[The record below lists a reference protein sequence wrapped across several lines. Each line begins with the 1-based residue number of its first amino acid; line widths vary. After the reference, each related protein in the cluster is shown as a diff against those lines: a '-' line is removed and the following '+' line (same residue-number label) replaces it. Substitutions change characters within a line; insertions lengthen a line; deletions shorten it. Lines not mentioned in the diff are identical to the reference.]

1 MRHPHTRA
9 VIAVGALASLGTVA
23 AVTVTA
29 WSETVERAEPAE
41 AVSSPAPTQPATSTT
56 TASPASTETRPDEV
70 AAPAGAEE
78 VLAQARRL
86 QDFADAVEA
95 DRRARFMEAL
105 AAAEEAR
112 KAEELARFADAV
124 TRAEAVAAAGYAR
137 GGAGIPPDSYW
148 DRMAA
153 CETGGNWSMTGPRY
167 SGGVGFYNG
176 TWDAWGGREFAPL
189 AGQATREEQIIV
201 ANRVAT
207 QGYHGP
213 RGYVAPVG
221 YSGWGCTASVG
232 YP

>member
-1 MRHPHTRA
+1 MRRPHTLATLSLAAA
-9 VIAVGALASLGTVA
+9 VILGTIGIL
-23 AVTVTA
+23 AVTA
-29 WSETVERAEPAE
+29 SSE
-41 AVSSPAPTQPATSTT
+41 AVDGTDPAPTTTATPVASPPATT
-56 TASPASTETRPDEV
+56 PALPEAPTPAV
-70 AAPAGAEE
+70 AAPAGAED
-78 VLAQARRL
+78 VLAQARRI

-95 DRRARFMEAL
+95 DRRARFLEAV

-112 KAEELARFADAV
+112 KVEELARFADAV

-153 CETGGNWSMTGPRY
+153 CETGGNWSMTGSRY

-207 QGYHGP
+207 QGYQGP

>member
-1 MRHPHTRA
+1 MRRPHSLATLSLAAA
-9 VIAVGALASLGTVA
+9 VAIGTV
-23 AVTVTA
+23 T
-29 WSETVERAEPAE
+29 SF
-41 AVSSPAPTQPATSTT
+41 AVSAASEGVDDPEPEVATATPTPTTSALPEGAPV
-56 TASPASTETRPDEV
+56 REV
-70 AAPAGAEE
+70 AAPAGAED
-78 VLAQARRL
+78 VLAQARRI
-86 QDFADAVEA
+86 QDFADAVDA
-95 DRRARFMEAL
+95 HQRARFLEAL

-112 KAEELARFADAV
+112 KAEELERFAAAV

-153 CETGGNWSMTGPRY
+153 CETGGNWSMTGSRY

-221 YSGWGCTASVG
+221 YSGWGCTATVG